1 MENMFRFCSSF
12 SFRHN
17 YVIYFFDVV
26 TIFDDVRITF
36 ILVRSNYV
44 WKWLENYVS
53 CLFAIVTYF
62 LFRYNYVIYLFVVV
76 VTFFDDI
83 RNRYYFA
90 TFELRMK
97 ITLQLR
103 FISSNINEVIRTILN
118 FFFYETILHA

>member
-1 MENMFRFCSSF
+1 M
-12 SFRHN
+12 
-17 YVIYFFDVV
+17 
-26 TIFDDVRITF
+26 
-36 ILVRSNYV
+36 
-44 WKWLENYVS
+44 
-53 CLFAIVTYF
+53 TYF

-103 FISSNINEVIRTILN
+103 FISSNVNEVIRIILN
-118 FFFYETILHA
+118 FFFYEKILHAQQAQKAYKRTKIKKAAFLCS